1 MRKMG
6 NFKVG
11 LISASQ
17 LSFPGDKHSVFSAN
31 AARLGEFQQEL
42 GFELCVYEKDVIT
55 AEDAYEAADWLKEK
69 KTDFILLQT
78 TSFSAGFL
86 APIFARLEGMRLGLW
101 GIPEHAESGA
111 VPFNSLCGIHMYSS
125 IIGHY
130 LREYKI
136 ATKWFYGNV
145 DDELFIDRF
154 RITIRALK
162 AIKKMKH
169 SSVALVGGLAPGFD
183 DLYDDERK
191 LIHLFDGM
199 QVNRLHEYDEI
210 RKRAME
216 MDEKAVNERL
226 EAETALGKGFIHK
239 TAREMLKLNARF
251 ALAYEQFIQEKGYD
265 ALAISCWPK
274 FQDDFRF
281 SVCAVIGE
289 LNDKGTVAAC
299 EGDLTSAVSMLL
311 LRYLSEDIPTLMD
324 LSAFDQKDETVLLW
338 HCGPTSKRFC
348 EEKGFEYGLN
358 YSGMAH
364 EPDEIEV
371 SGTGVVR
378 DMVMDSGVITMARLT
393 GELDQ
398 MFLATGRIIDREK
411 PSFHGSRGWTGDL
424 KIDGKPVSALDFL
437 NTVIARKFQHHFP
450 IIKGDYS
457 DYVREV
463 MAWLSLQ
470 PVELVP
476 YQRYMQSM

>member
-1 MRKMG
+1 MRKAV

-17 LSFPGDKHSVFSAN
+17 LSFPGDKHSVFLMNSK
-31 AARLGEFQQEL
+31 RLAEFQQEL
-42 GFELCVYEKDVIT
+42 GFELCIYQNDVIT
-55 AEDAYEAADWLKEK
+55 AEDAYQAADWLREQ

-86 APIFARLEGMRLGLW
+86 APIFARIEGMKLGLW

-130 LREYKI
+130 LCEYNI
-136 ATKWFYGNV
+136 LAKWFYGDV

-154 RITIRALK
+154 RITVKTLK
-162 AIKKMKH
+162 AIKKMRYA
-169 SSVALVGGLAPGFD
+169 SVALIGGLAPGFD

-191 LIHLFDGM
+191 LIHLFDGI

-210 RKRAME
+210 KKRAMG
-216 MDEKAVNERL
+216 MDEKKVTKRM
-226 EAETALGKGFIHK
+226 ETEMILGKGFTHP
-239 TAREMLKLNARF
+239 TAKEMLGINARF
-251 ALAYEQFIQEKGYD
+251 ALAYEQLVEEKDYD

-274 FQDDFRF
+274 FQDDYRF

-289 LNDKGTVAAC
+289 LNDKGIVSAC
-299 EGDLTSAVSMLL
+299 EGDLTSVVSMLFL
-311 LRYLSEDIPTLMD
+311 KYLSDDIPTLMD
-324 LSAFDQKDETVLLW
+324 LSAFDRKDDTVLLW

-348 EEKGFEYGLN
+348 ENRGFEYGLN
-358 YSGMAH
+358 YSGTAH
-364 EPDEIEV
+364 EPNEVEV

-378 DMVMDSGVITMARLT
+378 DMVMDAGGITMARLS
-393 GELDQ
+393 GEMDR
-398 MFLATGRIIDREK
+398 MFLATGRIIERDK
-411 PSFHGSRGWTGDL
+411 PSFHGSRGWVGEL
-424 KIDGKPVSALDFL
+424 KIDGKSTTALDFF

-457 DYVREV
+457 DYVHEA

-470 PVELVP
+470 PIEAVS
-476 YQRYMQSM
+476 YQKYLQSM